1 MDKLPSRRLEPFCN
15 VDLLLKISVGLML
28 FTALSFV
35 LVYAETT
42 SVDVE
47 GNSFD
52 IEYTATGVTV
62 SGIEADT
69 DFISLILTID
79 VINSP
84 GTLDIVL
91 DRSFFD
97 SKFNGVDED
106 FFVLVDQDESTFTE
120 IETTPQSRTL
130 SIDLPA
136 GSEDIEIIGSV
147 FNGLTVIP
155 LEPEPV
161 EVP

>member
-35 LVYAETT
+35 LVYAETA

-47 GNSFD
+47 GKSFD

-79 VINSP
+79 VTGSS

-97 SKFNGVDED
+97 STFNGVDED

-120 IETTPQSRTL
+120 I
-130 SIDLPA
+130 
-136 GSEDIEIIGSV
+136 
-147 FNGLTVIP
+147 
-155 LEPEPV
+155 
-161 EVP
+161 